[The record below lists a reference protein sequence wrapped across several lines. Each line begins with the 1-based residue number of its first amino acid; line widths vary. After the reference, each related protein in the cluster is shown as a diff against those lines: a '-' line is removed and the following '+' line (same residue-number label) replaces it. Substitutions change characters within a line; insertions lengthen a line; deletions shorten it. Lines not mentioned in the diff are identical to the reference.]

1 MIYSADLHL
10 HSPFARATS
19 RELTFENM
27 AEWARVKGIDL
38 LASADFT
45 HPDWLAE
52 TKRKLRSTDD
62 GLYECKGARFVLGTE
77 VNCNGYQGG
86 RNRRI
91 HTLMLA
97 PSIEVVERINAALN
111 GKGLLASDGR
121 PTLHMTPHELLETLL
136 HIDER
141 TMLIPAHAWTPHFGI
156 YGSRT
161 GFDSLEECFGDLMQ
175 HIHAIETGL
184 SSNPAMNWRMPE
196 LDDVSIVSFSDAH
209 SLPKMARELTF
220 IDGEL
225 SYDGLRQALKEQS
238 IAYTVEFFPEEG
250 KYHNSGHRKCG
261 VNLSPEEVAVTGET
275 CPVCGRRMT
284 LGVAQRTER
293 LAQRHASAYRDSD
306 GFTHSAMRGASPMEA
321 SRPPFRSLVG
331 LQQIVAE
338 SIGRG
343 VNTKGVRSLYFQ
355 LVEELGSELH
365 ILTDADTSDIARVGG
380 ERIAEG
386 VERVRTGKIVI
397 EPGYDGVFG
406 KVSVWQNKVDAHKHN
421 KQNLPPQTAR
431 DGQGALFST

>member
-1 MIYSADLHL
+1 MTYSADLHL

-19 RELTFENM
+19 KELTFENM
-27 AEWARVKGIDL
+27 AKWARIKGIDL

-45 HPDWLAE
+45 HPERFAE
-52 TKRKLRSTDD
+52 TKRMLRPTGD
-62 GLYECKGARFVLGTE
+62 GLYECEGARFVLGTE

-91 HTLMLA
+91 HMLMLA
-97 PSIEVVERINAALN
+97 PSIEVAERINAALSS
-111 GKGLLASDGR
+111 KGLLASDGR
-121 PTLHMTPHELLETLL
+121 PTLHMTPRELLETLL
-136 HIDER
+136 DIDER

-161 GFDSLEECFGDLMQ
+161 GFDSLEECFGDLTP
-175 HIHAIETGL
+175 HIFAIETGL
-184 SSNPAMNWRMPE
+184 SSDPAMNWRLPE

-225 SYDGLRQALKEQS
+225 SYDGLREALQEQS

-250 KYHNSGHRKCG
+250 KYHHSGHRKCG
-261 VNLSPEEVAVTGET
+261 VNLSPDEVAKTGEA

-284 LGVAQRTER
+284 LGVIQRTER
-293 LAQRHASAYRDSD
+293 LARRDAGAFRDANGFICSAEYSEGGR
-306 GFTHSAMRGASPMEA
+306 
-321 SRPPFRSLVG
+321 RPPFRSLVG

-338 SIGRG
+338 SMGRG
-343 VNTKGVRSLYFQ
+343 VNTKGVRTKYMQ
-355 LVEELGSELH
+355 QVEELGSELH
-365 ILTDADTSDIARVGG
+365 ILMDADISDISRVGG

-386 VERVRTGKIVI
+386 VERVREGNIVI

-406 KVSVWQNKVDAHKHN
+406 KVSVWGTGADTDGRDRQ
-421 KQNLPPQTAR
+421 
-431 DGQGALFST
+431 DGQGVLFSV

>member
-1 MIYSADLHL
+1 MTYAADLHL

-19 RELTFENM
+19 KQLTFENM
-27 AEWARVKGIDL
+27 ARWARVKGINL

-45 HPDWLAE
+45 HPEWFAE
-52 TKRKLRSTDD
+52 TKRMLRATGD
-62 GLYECKGARFVLGTE
+62 GLYEYEGARFVLGTE

-91 HTLMLA
+91 HMLMLA
-97 PSIEVVERINAALN
+97 PSIEVVERINVSLSD
-111 GKGLLASDGR
+111 KGLLASDGR
-121 PTLHMTPHELLETLL
+121 PTLHMTPRELLETLL

-141 TMLIPAHAWTPHFGI
+141 IMLIPAHAWTPHFGI

-161 GFDSLEECFGDLMQ
+161 GFDSLEECFGDLTG

-184 SSNPAMNWRMPE
+184 SSDPAMNWRMPE

-209 SLPKMARELTF
+209 SLPKMARELTI

-225 SYDGLRQALKEQS
+225 SYDGLRQALKSQS

-250 KYHNSGHRKCG
+250 KYHHSGHRKCG
-261 VNLSPEEVAVTGET
+261 VNLAPDEVAKTGEA
-275 CPVCGRRMT
+275 CPACGRRMT
-284 LGVAQRTER
+284 LGVMQRTEY
-293 LAQRHASAYRDSD
+293 LARRDVSAVRDAD
-306 GFTHSAMRGASPMEA
+306 GFVRSGECGENGR
-321 SRPPFRSLVG
+321 RPPFRSLVG

-338 SIGRG
+338 SMGRG
-343 VNTKGVRSLYFQ
+343 VNTKGVRARYMQ

-365 ILTDADTSDIARVGG
+365 ILMDADTSDIARVGG
-380 ERIAEG
+380 ERVAEG
-386 VERVRTGKIVI
+386 VARVRAGNIVI

-406 KVSVWQNKVDAHKHN
+406 TVKVWGDESGKDARDK
-421 KQNLPPQTAR
+421 R
-431 DGQGALFST
+431 DGQGVLFS

>member
-27 AEWARVKGIDL
+27 ARWARIKGIDL

-45 HPDWLAE
+45 HPEWFAE
-52 TKRKLRSTDD
+52 TKRRLRPTGE
-62 GLYECKGARFVLGTE
+62 GLYECEGARFVLGTE

-91 HTLMLA
+91 HMLMLA
-97 PSIEVVERINAALN
+97 PSIEVVERINAALAD
-111 GKGLLASDGR
+111 KGLLASDGR
-121 PTLHMTPHELLETLL
+121 PTLHMTPRELLETLL
-136 HIDER
+136 HIDESI
-141 TMLIPAHAWTPHFGI
+141 MLIPAHAWTPHFGI

-161 GFDSLEECFGDLMQ
+161 GFDSLEECFGDLTP
-175 HIHAIETGL
+175 HISAIETGL
-184 SSNPAMNWRMPE
+184 SSDPAMNWRMPE

-209 SLPKMARELTF
+209 SLPKMARELTY
-220 IDGEL
+220 IDGAM
-225 SYDGLRQALKEQS
+225 SYDGLRRALREQS

-261 VNLSPEEVAVTGET
+261 VNLSPAEVAKTGAT

-284 LGVAQRTER
+284 LGVMQRTER
-293 LAQRHASAYRDSD
+293 LAKRPESFCRDD
-306 GFTHSAMRGASPMEA
+306 AGFTCSEDG
-321 SRPPFRSLVG
+321 RPPFRSLVG

-338 SIGRG
+338 SMGRG
-343 VNTKGVRSLYFQ
+343 VNTKGVRARYMT
-355 LVEELGSELH
+355 LVEELGSEIH
-365 ILTDADTSDIARVGG
+365 ILMDADVWDIERVGG
-380 ERIAEG
+380 ERIADG
-386 VERVRTGKIVI
+386 VERVRTGDIVI

-406 KVSVWQNKVDAHKHN
+406 KVSVWGTEANMDVQDRKD
-421 KQNLPPQTAR
+421 R
-431 DGQGALFST
+431 QGILL